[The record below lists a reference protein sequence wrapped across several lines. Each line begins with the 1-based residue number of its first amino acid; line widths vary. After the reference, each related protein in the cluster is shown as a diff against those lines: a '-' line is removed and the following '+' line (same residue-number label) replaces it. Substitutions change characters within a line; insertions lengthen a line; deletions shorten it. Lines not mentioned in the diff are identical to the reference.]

1 MTTQSVHDV
10 LSAISV
16 AKDALDAKPALES
29 KIAELEAKLASAE
42 RHNQSLELSIIDYKS
57 EIDAKRQTIDGLETA
72 KANAER
78 TITEMEDRQK
88 AVSRFLGSLVGD
100 ASTLNDVLNPP
111 APVVAE
117 PVPVE
122 PLAPAEPA
130 SMDRGSEATPLG
142 TSEVGQSS
150 PAENQSPPPS
160 LGRYHGKLYYF
171 QPRWISRDAWLNEGG
186 TNYSYDWRPNVNVF
200 MAHKEQVPYGFTA
213 EVAEPLTFGGSTTL
227 PPISI
232 HRQTGGRYAT
242 AQKGIHRRRGLCR
255 IYRPRFHPNR
265 QRWPRHYSNNLHRR

>member
-1 MTTQSVHDV
+1 MSNQSVHDV

-78 TITEMEDRQK
+78 TISEMEDRQK

-111 APVVAE
+111 APVVE
-117 PVPVE
+117 QPVVE
-122 PLAPAEPA
+122 QSAPTSWQAPAEPA
-130 SMDRGSEATPLG
+130 PVDGGTPAPSVG
-142 TSEVGQSS
+142 TSTVGQSTDTVE
-150 PAENQSPPPS
+150 ASPPPT
-160 LGRYHGKLYYF
+160 GQPRRYSGKLYYF
-171 QPRWISRDAWLNEGG
+171 QPRWISREAWHAGGG
-186 TNYSYDWRPNVNVF
+186 TDYSYNWRPDF
-200 MAHKEQVPYGFTA
+200 SSHLTDKEQTPYGFTA
-213 EVAEPLTFGGSTTL
+213 EVA
-227 PPISI
+227 
-232 HRQTGGRYAT
+232 
-242 AQKGIHRRRGLCR
+242 
-255 IYRPRFHPNR
+255 
-265 QRWPRHYSNNLHRR
+265 